1 MSREELIAACK
12 AQRPHSPEWMAAV
25 VALGRARAAGF
36 LEPTSAPVRKGW
48 RATLTG
54 ILRSHHF
61 NGEERR
67 AFTERVDYEYGSEV
81 LYKQITQ
88 TVSEREKK
96 ERAAKR
102 AAKREVT
109 A

>member
-1 MSREELIAACK
+1 MSRDQLIAACK
-12 AQRPHSPEWMAAV
+12 AQQHGSPEWYAAV

-36 LEPTSAPVRKGW
+36 PEANKPVRKGW
-48 RATLTG
+48 RDTLTG

-61 NGEERR
+61 SEDERQ
-67 AFTERVDYEYGSEV
+67 AFIERVNYEYGSEV

-96 ERAAKR
+96 ERAAKK
-102 AAKREVT
+102 ALQNL
-109 A
+109 

>member
-1 MSREELIAACK
+1 MSRAELIAAC
-12 AQRPHSPEWMAAV
+12 RELCPHSNDWYAAV
-25 VALGRARAAGF
+25 GALGVASRAGF
-36 LEPTSAPVRKGW
+36 PAPAPQPVRKGW

-61 NGEERR
+61 NEEERA

-88 TVSEREKK
+88 TVSQREKV
-96 ERAAKR
+96 ERDAKR

>member
-1 MSREELIAACK
+1 MSRAELIAACQ
-12 AQRPHSPEWMAAV
+12 AQQPHSPEWMAAV

-36 LEPTSAPVRKGW
+36 PQTASAPVRKGW

-61 NGEERR
+61 NEDERQ
-67 AFTERVDYEYGSEV
+67 AFTERVEYEYGSEV
-81 LYKQITQ
+81 LYKQITR

-96 ERAAKR
+96 ERTAKK
-102 AAKREVT
+102 ALQSQ
-109 A
+109 

>member
-1 MSREELIAACK
+1 
-12 AQRPHSPEWMAAV
+12 MAAV

-36 LEPTSAPVRKGW
+36 PGTTPQPVRKGW
-48 RATLTG
+48 RDTLTG

-61 NGEERR
+61 SEDERQ
-67 AFTERVDYEYGSEV
+67 AFTERVNYEYGSEV

-96 ERAAKR
+96 ERAAKK
-102 AAKREVT
+102 ALQNL
-109 A
+109 

>member
-1 MSREELIAACK
+1 MSRAELIAAC
-12 AQRPHSPEWMAAV
+12 RELCPHSEDWYAAV
-25 VALGRARAAGF
+25 RALGAASQAGF
-36 LEPTSAPVRKGW
+36 PAPAPQPVRKGW

-61 NGEERR
+61 NEEERQ
-67 AFTERVDYEYGSEV
+67 AFTDRVDYEYGSEV

-88 TVSEREKK
+88 AVSQREKA
-96 ERAAKR
+96 ERDAKR